1 MKKQVIIIPD
11 EVQELALQVP
21 KDKQNEINEVLSVT
35 FQKIADLEMDIN
47 DISVNSIADTAA
59 MALAKEKRIL
69 VKNARLEA
77 AKLLD
82 HKRKEVQ
89 NEMAS
94 YTLQDKLLLKA
105 KQVMEIK
112 CKAIEDVAEY
122 KEKFL
127 ERYAAEQKLKR
138 DLERLDKARKF
149 HPDIT
154 IEEVEALSD
163 ELYEFFLKS
172 LKEKYE
178 AQQEQIRKEQ
188 EAQKEKERQQQLHR
202 ERLTSIKQYSQFFD
216 IDTFLGG
223 MSENDFTQFVADLRS
238 KQAAFDKKQADI
250 LKENERLAKEAE
262 KARKEA
268 ELKAEQERKKAR
280 EEFEEKKRL
289 AAERMN
295 IINSVNEYFPN
306 VDLANL
312 SEEEF
317 KTLFEKAKADKKKD
331 AEFAEQQKIL
341 KAKQEAEEKARI
353 EAEQK
358 AEQERKAKLEAEKAP
373 IKEQCKVWVNNMSIE
388 IPENL
393 KEVEVIKN
401 IYAKFTA
408 YKSWALTLIEK
419 I

>member
-1 MKKQVIIIPD
+1 MKKIIIPA
-11 EVQELALQVP
+11 EVQELAVKVP
-21 KDKQNEINEVLSVT
+21 KDKQQEINEVLLVT

-77 AKLLD
+77 SKLFD

-112 CKAIEDVAEY
+112 CKSIEEAAEY
-122 KEKFL
+122 KEKYL

-172 LKEKYE
+172 LKEKHE
-178 AQQEQIRKEQ
+178 AQQEEIRKAE
-188 EAQKEKERQQQLHR
+188 EAQKEKDRQQQLHK
-202 ERLTSIKQYSQFFD
+202 ERLSSIKQYSQFFD
-216 IDTFLGG
+216 IEKFLGG
-223 MSENDFTQFVADLRS
+223 MPENDFAQFVADLRG
-238 KQAAFDKKQADI
+238 KQDAFIREQEKI

-262 KARKEA
+262 KARIAKE
-268 ELKAEQERKKAR
+268 KADRKAKEENDKREAALAKERKER
-280 EEFEEKKRL
+280 EEQQRKEREAHEAQLKIERE
-289 AAERMN
+289 AAR
-295 IINSVNEYFPN
+295 VQ
-306 VDLANL
+306 V
-312 SEEEF
+312 
-317 KTLFEKAKADKKKD
+317 EKAAKLQ
-331 AEFAEQQKIL
+331 AEI
-341 KAKQEAEEKARI
+341 KAKQEAEEKTRI

-358 AEQERKAKLEAEKAP
+358 AEREREEREKAAKAP
-373 IKEQCKVWVNNMSIE
+373 IKEQCRAWVKGMSIE
-388 IPENL
+388 IPENI
-393 KEVEVIKN
+393 KDNEVAKN
-401 IYAKFTA
+401 IFTKFTA
-408 YKSWALTLIEK
+408 YKNWALTQIEK